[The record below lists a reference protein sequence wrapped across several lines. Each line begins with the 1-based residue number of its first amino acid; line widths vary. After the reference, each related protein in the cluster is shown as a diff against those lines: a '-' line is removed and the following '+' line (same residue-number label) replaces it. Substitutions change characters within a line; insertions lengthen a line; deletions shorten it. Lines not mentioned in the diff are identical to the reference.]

1 VGIRV
6 QYLDTGEGTLTMPRV
21 SVWILRVALIY
32 LGVGFTFG
40 AYMLANKG
48 LNFDP
53 GAWRLLFPHME
64 LLLVGWTTQL
74 IVGVAFW
81 IMPRFSGS
89 EKYGK
94 VRLVWVSHALLNAGI
109 LTVVAGGWIG
119 SNELILAGRAAELL
133 AAVLFAIYIAP
144 RVKPLGG
151 QAAAQAD
158 QTE

>member
-1 VGIRV
+1 
-6 QYLDTGEGTLTMPRV
+6 MPRV

-32 LGVGFTFG
+32 LGIGFTFG

-89 EKYGK
+89 AKYGR
-94 VRLVWVSHALLNAGI
+94 VRLVWVSYGLLNAGI
-109 LTVVAGGWIG
+109 LAVVIGGWTG
-119 SNELILAGRAAELL
+119 SNDLILAGRVAELL
-133 AAVLFAIYIAP
+133 AALLFAIYIVP

-151 QAAAQAD
+151 QAVANAD
-158 QTE
+158 KAE

>member
-1 VGIRV
+1 
-6 QYLDTGEGTLTMPRV
+6 MPRL

-48 LNFDP
+48 INFDP

-74 IVGVAFW
+74 ILGVAFW

-89 EKYGK
+89 EKYGR
-94 VRLVWVSHALLNAGI
+94 VRLVWVSVVLLNMGI

-119 SNELILAGRAAELL
+119 CNELILSGRVAELL
-133 AAVLFAIYIAP
+133 AAVLFAIYIVP

-151 QAAAQAD
+151 QAAARAD
-158 QTE
+158 NAD